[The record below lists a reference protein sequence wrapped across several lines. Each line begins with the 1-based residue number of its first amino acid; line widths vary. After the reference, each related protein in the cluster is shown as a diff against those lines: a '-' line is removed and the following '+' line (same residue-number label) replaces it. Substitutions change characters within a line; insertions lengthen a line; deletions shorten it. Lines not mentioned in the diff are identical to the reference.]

1 MLIAIDRNS
10 FNYIFKYNSMTI
22 SISQILDLRNEIL
35 ETEIQKT
42 SSFIVSEFDRILPIF
57 ELDHEVLLLEIQKSE
72 LEINGKINLSFNS
85 ILKVYPLTGKAKNLL
100 SGKLNQS
107 IEINEA
113 IFEGVIEKV
122 KLIRSINNRK
132 LLYNKLSKI
141 CLIPENPNHVF
152 TQNVQS
158 IVELLL
164 KNQSA
169 GNSYLA
175 NLIQYNYSPNEISS
189 GNIEFLE
196 KIGIITWITR
206 TSSSE
211 GYTTSHYFKLCEEF
225 KSKINEGNYV
235 AGFKAYL
242 EIIEDKSLDFKNSH
256 DKINKIINE
265 EEIEIDLFKVSYYF
279 LALKTKLNKN
289 NSNLLELFEDLIR
302 DIHTDPITMSH
313 VLFLI
318 AYSFS
323 FEQLYESI
331 HILEKSALL
340 KSKFV
345 FRDAQTIIKELDNQ
359 AKEEKRR
366 LEEEEQL
373 KAEEEEKRRKEE
385 EEQLKVEEE
394 ERIRLL
400 EEERL
405 KTEAEVR
412 NRLIEEEQL
421 KAEAEERNRI
431 EEEEQLKAEVEER
444 NRIEEEE
451 QLKAEAEER
460 NRIEEEEE
468 EQLKVEAE
476 EKIRLEQ
483 EQQLKTEEEIEL
495 DAERIKMLIQS
506 HTPVDDMESS
516 DSNLS
521 ENKNEEIEIGKTIE
535 LDPFD
540 NSEKVNVQDLKDS
553 DDSTKNENEGSD
565 HQETSTEVSE
575 PSSEYQN
582 SDNKAIDN
590 NNEIE
595 ETELNK
601 TAEIIDTSNE
611 QKDDELN
618 NMLKDSTITIEKS
631 NKGNVSKTRVK
642 KINKTIDKSGSPE
655 ITFSET
661 DDSIVQNSEIIIEK
675 SKDEESTTLTVE
687 IFEPF
692 LLEFLKS
699 SYQNKEKVKLWNDL
713 MSTYFN
719 EPSMEITFD
728 MIIAQ
733 TKLKPFF
740 KDSMFESESE
750 ILEFR
755 EFFKNY
761 NQ

>member
-1 MLIAIDRNS
+1 
-10 FNYIFKYNSMTI
+10 MTI
-22 SISQILDLRNEIL
+22 SKSQILDLSKEIL
-35 ETEIQKT
+35 ETEINKN
-42 SSFIVSEFDRILPIF
+42 SSFIVSEFDRIIPIF
-57 ELDHEVLLLEIQKSE
+57 ELDHEVILLEVQKSKLE
-72 LEINGKINLSFNS
+72 FNGEINLPFAS
-85 ILKVYPLTGKAKNLL
+85 ILNVYPLTERAKNLL

-107 IEINEA
+107 IEISA
-113 IFEGVIEKV
+113 PIFEGIIEQV
-122 KLIRSINNRK
+122 KLIRSINSRK
-132 LLYNKLSKI
+132 LLFNKLTKI
-141 CLIPENPNHVF
+141 CLIQENPNLVF
-152 TQNVQS
+152 SQNVQS

-164 KNQSA
+164 KSQSIE
-169 GNSYLA
+169 NSYLA
-175 NLIQYNYSPNEISS
+175 NLIQYNYNPNEISS

-196 KIGIITWITR
+196 KIGIIAWIT
-206 TSSSE
+206 TKSSSE
-211 GYTTSHYFKLCEEF
+211 GYTTSNYFQRCEEF

-242 EIIEDKSLDFKNSH
+242 EIIEDQSSDFKNSH
-256 DKINKIINE
+256 DKINEIINE
-265 EEIEIDLFKVSYYF
+265 EKIEIDLFKVSYYF

-289 NSNLLELFEDLIR
+289 NSNLLELFEEMI
-302 DIHTDPITMSH
+302 TDVHSDNITMAY
-313 VLFLI
+313 VLYLI
-318 AYSFS
+318 SFSFS

-331 HILEKSALL
+331 HILEKSVLL
-340 KSKFV
+340 KSKFIV
-345 FRDAQTIIKELDNQ
+345 RDTQTIFSALENEKIKLI
-359 AKEEKRR
+359 K
-366 LEEEEQL
+366 
-373 KAEEEEKRRKEE
+373 
-385 EEQLKVEEE
+385 EEE

-405 KTEAEVR
+405 KTEAVER

-421 KAEAEERNRI
+421 NA
-431 EEEEQLKAEVEER
+431 
-444 NRIEEEE
+444 
-451 QLKAEAEER
+451 
-460 NRIEEEEE
+460 
-468 EQLKVEAE
+468 EAE

-483 EQQLKTEEEIEL
+483 EQQLKTDEEIEL

-506 HTPVDDMESS
+506 HTPVDDMESSS

-553 DDSTKNENEGSD
+553 DDPTKNENEGSD

-582 SDNKAIDN
+582 SDNKALDN

-601 TAEIIDTSNE
+601 TAEIINASNE
-611 QKDDELN
+611 QKDDEIN
-618 NMLKDSTITIEKS
+618 NMLKDSIIPVEKS
-631 NKGNVSKTRVK
+631 NNGKLPKTRVK
-642 KINKTIDKSGSPE
+642 KINKTIDTSGSPE

-661 DDSIVQNSEIIIEK
+661 DDSIVQNSEIIIEQ

-713 MSTYFN
+713 MSKYFN

-728 MIIAQ
+728 MIMAQ

-740 KDSMFESESE
+740 KESMFESDLE
-750 ILEFR
+750 IKKIE
-755 EFFKNY
+755 EFFKNH